1 MAGKAFDVVILGV
14 TGFTGRQAVRA
25 MRRQG
30 LGVRWAVAGRNV
42 QAMQALVADDRAK
55 RGASKPGVLL
65 ADTTDA
71 GSLATLAAQ
80 ARVLVNLAGPYA
92 LTGDAV
98 VQACIDHATHYLDL
112 SGETFWV
119 RGLIERRHAS
129 ARAAGVKII
138 PSAGYEV
145 LPFDLATLWIAD
157 ALRSRFGVACRE
169 VHIVVRFTG
178 RRLKSLADATSGGT
192 IASMR
197 MLLERDSTDSVRN
210 VACLLPPERAADAA
224 AIARRSAVDWLPR
237 HDTVLGCV
245 VAPTLPAPF
254 VNPPMVLRSWALIDD
269 ATLFTPDFRYHE
281 GSNMASLAGVPRFVP
296 PAAALAMQYA
306 AAASLAAPLASLSAT
321 VAGPLQFQRQALR
334 KIIERFA
341 PQPGEGPSDAALAET
356 GYAFDIFASGAG
368 GERLR
373 GRMDADGHP
382 GYRSTP
388 EMLVAVASGLAAG
401 TLGRTP
407 HFGIVTPASGL
418 GIEAVA
424 ALEPAGVRFSLS

>member
-1 MAGKAFDVVILGV
+1 MAGKSFDVVILGA

-42 QAMQALVADDRAK
+42 QALQALVADDRAK
-55 RGASKPGVLL
+55 RGAARPGVLL

-71 GSLATLAAQ
+71 DALATLAAQ
-80 ARVLVNLAGPYA
+80 ARVLINLAGPYA

-112 SGETFWV
+112 TGETFWV
-119 RGLIERRHAS
+119 RGLIERRHDA

-157 ALRSRFGVACRE
+157 ALRKRFGVPCRE
-169 VHIVVRFTG
+169 VRIVVSFTG
-178 RRLKSLADATSGGT
+178 RRLKSLADAASGGT

-224 AIARRSAVDWLPR
+224 AVARRSAIDWLPR
-237 HDTVLGCV
+237 HDAALGCV
-245 VAPTLPAPF
+245 VAPTVPAPF
-254 VNPPMVLRSWALIDD
+254 INPPMVLRSWALIDD
-269 ATLFTPDFRYHE
+269 ESLFTPDFRYHE
-281 GSNMASLAGVPRFVP
+281 GSNMASLIGAPRFVP
-296 PAAALAMQYA
+296 PVAALALQFA
-306 AAASLAAPLASLSAT
+306 AAASLAGPLAGLGAT

-334 KIIERFA
+334 KLIERFA
-341 PQPGEGPSDAALAET
+341 PQPGEGPSEAALAET

-368 GERLR
+368 GETLR
-373 GRMDADGHP
+373 GRMDADGHA

-388 EMLVAVASGLAAG
+388 EMLVAVANGLAAG

-407 HFGIVTPASGL
+407 HVGIVTPASGL

-424 ALEPAGVRFSLS
+424 ALEPAGVRFSLA